1 MTFNESLEFLAE
13 RANIKLPENKNYDDP
28 QTKLK
33 EKMFSIYSDSTI
45 FYHERLYKPFAK
57 IAQDYVRKRKLNS
70 ATLEQ
75 FKIGYS
81 GESNE
86 LYNFLHNKGYS
97 DKDIEMTELC
107 VKGKDGKYY
116 DFFRKRLMFP
126 IMNVSGKVMAFG
138 ARKLEEDGNPRNP
151 KYLNSRDN
159 LIFKKRENLF
169 ALNFAKKEDIKS
181 LILVEG
187 NMDVISLH
195 LRGIRTAVASLGT
208 AFTPEQAKLIRKYTD
223 KVILSYDADSAGQ
236 KAILAANEILE
247 KARNRS

>member
-1 MTFNESLEFLAE
+1 MSY
-13 RANIKLPENKNYDDP
+13 I
-28 QTKLK
+28 
-33 EKMFSIYSDSTI
+33 
-45 FYHERLYKPFAK
+45 
-57 IAQDYVRKRKLNS
+57 NS
-70 ATLEQ
+70 Y
-75 FKIGYS
+75 II
-81 GESNE
+81 N
-86 LYNFLHNKGYS
+86 GYS
-97 DKDIEMTELC
+97 DKDIEITELC
-107 VKGKDGKYY
+107 VKGKDGQYY

-151 KYLNSRDN
+151 KYLNSRDS

-169 ALNFAKKEDIKS
+169 ALNFAKKEDIQS

-208 AFTPEQAKLIRKYTD
+208 AFTLEQAKLIRKYTD
-223 KVILSYDADSAGQ
+223 KVILSYDADAAGQ

-247 KARNRS
+247 KARN

>member
-1 MTFNESLEFLAE
+1 MSY
-13 RANIKLPENKNYDDP
+13 I
-28 QTKLK
+28 
-33 EKMFSIYSDSTI
+33 
-45 FYHERLYKPFAK
+45 
-57 IAQDYVRKRKLNS
+57 NS
-70 ATLEQ
+70 Y
-75 FKIGYS
+75 II
-81 GESNE
+81 N
-86 LYNFLHNKGYS
+86 GYS
-97 DKDIEMTELC
+97 DKDIEITELC

-151 KYLNSRDN
+151 KYLNSRDS

-169 ALNFAKKEDIKS
+169 ALNFAKKEDIQS

-208 AFTPEQAKLIRKYTD
+208 AFTLEQAKLIRKYTD
-223 KVILSYDADSAGQ
+223 KVILSYDADAAGQ

-247 KARNRS
+247 KARN

>member
-1 MTFNESLEFLAE
+1 MDILE
-13 RANIKLPENKNYDDP
+13 KQTNYII
-28 QTKLK
+28 
-33 EKMFSIYSDSTI
+33 SYV
-45 FYHERLYKPFAK
+45 
-57 IAQDYVRKRKLNS
+57 IA
-70 ATLEQ
+70 
-75 FKIGYS
+75 GYT
-81 GESNE
+81 
-86 LYNFLHNKGYS
+86 

-116 DFFRKRLMFP
+116 DFFRKRLIFP

-151 KYLNSRDN
+151 KYLNSRDS

-208 AFTPEQAKLIRKYTD
+208 AFTQEQAKLIRKYTD
-223 KVILSYDADSAGQ
+223 KVILSYDADQAGQ
-236 KAILAANEILE
+236 NAILAANEILE
-247 KARNRS
+247 NTRNRS